1 MQRFHAALFAASVLA
16 IAAITSFAV
25 AAIFQPNY
33 GVSLPQ
39 GPAVFETS
47 LQSRISSTDTS
58 MTLVANSVRGG
69 STLSGYQCFTIDE
82 GRTDAEFVCGTI
94 SATSVTGLERR
105 IDPLTATT
113 SNSTLKF
120 AHRVG
125 ANVKITDFPL
135 IQRLRNLA
143 NAVEFF
149 PTLLQYATT
158 TTLCTVGSS
167 NYTICD
173 KAYVDGVAVAG
184 ASNGNDTTKGIFET
198 AIGTEAASS
207 TSLGGTGARLVLGA
221 NLATSTPQNC
231 LTQPCV
237 LTTRIGSNKIW
248 QGVLNLTEWFGF
260 SELFAT
266 NSTSTN
272 ATTTTSLGW
281 GTVPY
286 RLPSTPAASSTI
298 LAVSGASPYRM
309 KLG

>member
-1 MQRFHAALFAASVLA
+1 MRHRALHKRYKSPALFKIVSIQRFHAFLFAALLVT
-16 IAAITSFAV
+16 TSAV
-25 AAIFQPNY
+25 TSLIVAFVVQPDRPY

-94 SATSVTGLERR
+94 SGTSVTSLERG

-113 SNSTLKF
+113 TNSTLKF

-158 TTLCTVGSS
+158 TTLCTSGSS
-167 NYTICD
+167 NFTICD
-173 KAYVDGVAVAG
+173 KAYVDSTANAG
-184 ASNGNDTTKGIFET
+184 ASDANETTKVS
-198 AIGTEAASS
+198 A
-207 TSLGGTGARLVLGA
+207 
-221 NLATSTPQNC
+221 LAPLYSG
-231 LTQPCV
+231 L
-237 LTTRIGSNKIW
+237 K
-248 QGVLNLTEWFGF
+248 
-260 SELFAT
+260 SESVSDVSPRTDLRVQEMLPMRP
-266 NSTSTN
+266 N
-272 ATTTTSLGW
+272 A
-281 GTVPY
+281 
-286 RLPSTPAASSTI
+286 
-298 LAVSGASPYRM
+298 
-309 KLG
+309 